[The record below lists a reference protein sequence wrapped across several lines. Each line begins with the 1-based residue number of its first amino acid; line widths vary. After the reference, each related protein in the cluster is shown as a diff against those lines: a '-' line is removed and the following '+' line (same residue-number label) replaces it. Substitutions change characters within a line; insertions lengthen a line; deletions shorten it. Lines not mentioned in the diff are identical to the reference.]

1 MENENIRKTKI
12 LIKKAIQDDKNIFYD
27 YVGATVDNRYH
38 KKVLYHYR
46 LKVPKYD
53 LIFNLGKHC
62 NKSRELLSLIPLSTQ
77 PLPCRENKFQPT
89 LNSSNILGF
98 PNLLVVLVQILD
110 ISWKLALKLLFVCWT
125 NLGRAEIYFLYRGK
139 AGCLVELKNSFAKQ
153 GDHFNIYS
161 VGIMTKCTFPSK
173 FMKSILVKHL
183 L

>member
-1 MENENIRKTKI
+1 MTKI
-12 LIKKAIQDDKNIFYD
+12 CSQFLD
-27 YVGATVDNRYH
+27 YIGTTVDTRYQ

-46 LKVPKYD
+46 FKVPRYD
-53 LIFNLGKHC
+53 LTFDSGKHC
-62 NKSRELLSLIPLSTQ
+62 NKNRKLHSFVPLSTQ
-77 PLPCRENKFQPT
+77 LLPCRENKCQPT

-161 VGIMTKCTFPSK
+161 VSIMTKCTFPSK